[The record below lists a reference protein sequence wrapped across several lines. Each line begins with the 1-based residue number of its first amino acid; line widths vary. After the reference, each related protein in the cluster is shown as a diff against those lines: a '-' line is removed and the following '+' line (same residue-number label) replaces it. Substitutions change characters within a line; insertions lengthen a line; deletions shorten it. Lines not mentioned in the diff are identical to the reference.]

1 MLSENQVHGASDRL
15 FHHWQ
20 DGRCM
25 TALPQRMR
33 PSTPA
38 EGYAIQVL
46 LDPQDRWASVRL
58 EDRRDSL
65 AGQVHIGVD
74 GPLAGRLLREKVFSD
89 GAHLSLTGS
98 TMRVAEP
105 EIAGI
110 LPTAAFLTVLA
121 SGHLRLVTA
130 TAVAAAAPRRSAG
143 QHSA

>member
-1 MLSENQVHGASDRL
+1 MRSRSCWIHRTDGPL
-15 FHHWQ
+15 FGWKI
-20 DGRCM
+20 
-25 TALPQRMR
+25 A
-33 PSTPA
+33 
-38 EGYAIQVL
+38 AI
-46 LDPQDRWASVRL
+46 
-58 EDRRDSL
+58 SL

-105 EIAGI
+105 EIAWI